1 MAATCSNTIGSAE
14 VLADSLGVV
23 HLHGLAKDAHHYL
36 VLKVLLFGRSV
47 HYQRSHCLGLLHLC
61 LVDVLDIALADNK
74 VGIDR
79 LVITLHRRQSS
90 QILATIL

>member
-1 MAATCSNTIGSAE
+1 MFSTCTHAIGGAE
-14 VLADSLGVV
+14 VLADGLGVV
-23 HLHGLAKDAHHYL
+23 HLHGLAQDAHHYL
-36 VLKVLLFGRSV
+36 VLKVLLLGRSV
-47 HYQRSHCLGLLHLC
+47 HYQRSHCLRLLHLC
-61 LVDVLDIALADNK
+61 LVDVLDVALADDK